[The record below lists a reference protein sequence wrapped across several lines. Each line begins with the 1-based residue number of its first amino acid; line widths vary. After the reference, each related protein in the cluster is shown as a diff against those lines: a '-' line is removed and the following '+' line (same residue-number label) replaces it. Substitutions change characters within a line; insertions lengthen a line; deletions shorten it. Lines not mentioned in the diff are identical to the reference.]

1 MDGSNKSI
9 ENRLT
14 KEVEIISKPR
24 VEQDALVERAKIL
37 SHSDLIPPAFQK
49 KPANVLVALEL
60 AQETGFSALMV
71 MQNIYIIH
79 GKASLSSAF
88 LLSLLYKSNLFQD
101 IIFEFNDD
109 KNACRVKAKTKK
121 GVEVFGTWIT
131 LEMAKA
137 EGWSTKPGSKWKT
150 LPELMLQYRAA
161 AFFCRIH
168 APHLLMGFQTEDEVR
183 DVGGVVEPQ
192 KKKKTVRDLISGANN
207 END

>member
-1 MDGSNKSI
+1 MNGSKDST
-9 ENRLT
+9 EDRLAR
-14 KEVEIISKPR
+14 EIDAISRPR
-24 VEQDALVERAKIL
+24 VEHDALVERAKLL

-101 IIFEFNDD
+101 IIFEFNDS
-109 KNACRVKAKTKK
+109 KTACRVKATKK
-121 GVEVFGTWIT
+121 EVEVFGTWIT
-131 LEMAKA
+131 LEMARA

-183 DVGGVVEPQ
+183 DVGSSAEPP
-192 KKKKTVRDLISGANN
+192 KKKTVRDLIDGAKD
-207 END
+207 ENL

>member
-9 ENRLT
+9 ENRLA

-24 VEQDALVERAKIL
+24 VEHDALVERAKLL

-101 IIFEFNDD
+101 IIFEFNND
-109 KNACRVKAKTKK
+109 KSACRVKATKK

-192 KKKKTVRDLISGANN
+192 KKKTVRDLISGGANN
-207 END
+207 EE